1 MGIVFRQSVKT
12 TIVTFTG
19 AGLGALIVLVSPMLM
34 QKAEYGLINNIT
46 YLAATV
52 QLFVMVGT
60 SVLVAVYTQRYGQDD
75 ERRKALLT
83 IGLLVTVI
91 SSILFSIGFLLLKE
105 PVIGLYNE
113 ADQVLIRQ
121 YYHYLPFVVLFM
133 ALGTI
138 IEHYLI
144 ANVKVAQAAFA
155 KEIILRLVNLSLL
168 GLIYA
173 GYIGFSQYIAG
184 NVFMYIVPL
193 SLLLLFAS
201 RVKGFGLT
209 FNLKVFSRAEYKDML
224 HFSWYHLLVG
234 STLTL
239 LGYVDTLMIAPL
251 DSNGLEASAMYAIA
265 VFITSFMFMP
275 YRSMAVASSPILN
288 QAYIDKDMPKVRDLF
303 ARAGVNIFIA
313 GTGMFALIAVN
324 LDNLVSI
331 LPAGYEAV
339 KYLVLILMLGKL
351 ADMATGLNNEL
362 ISISKHYKFN
372 FRLSGLLLF
381 TVVALD
387 RLFIPMYGIYG
398 AAWVATG
405 TLIIFNIVKMAFL
418 YKKLKLKP
426 FTTKTWLIPVAGL
439 CAGAA
444 GYLWP
449 YLINPYIDAVTRTF
463 VVLITYVTA
472 LLLLKP
478 SPDLNSYLAAV
489 RKDKKLF

>member
-34 QKAEYGLINNIT
+34 EKAEYGLINNIT

-52 QLFVMVGT
+52 QLFVMMGT
-60 SVLVAVYTQRYGQDD
+60 SVLIAVYTQRYANTD
-75 ERRKALLT
+75 ERRKTLLT
-83 IGLLVTVI
+83 LGLLTTII
-91 SSILFSIGFLLLKE
+91 SSVIFAVAFLLLRE
-105 PVIGLYNE
+105 PIIGMYN
-113 ADQVLIRQ
+113 ATDQALISR
-121 YYHYLPFVVLFM
+121 YYHFIPFVVVFM
-133 ALGTI
+133 GLGTI
-138 IEHYLI
+138 IEHFLI
-144 ANVKVAQAAFA
+144 ANVKVAQSAFT
-155 KEIILRLVNLSLL
+155 KEVVLRVINLSLL

-173 GYIGFSQYIAG
+173 GYIGFSQYLAG

-193 SLLLLFAS
+193 TLLFIFAS
-201 RVKGFGLT
+201 RVKGFGLSLN
-209 FNLKVFSRAEYKDML
+209 FKVFSKAEYKDML

-251 DSNGLEASAMYAIA
+251 DKNGLGASAMYAIA
-265 VFITSFMFMP
+265 VFVASFMFMP

-303 ARAGVNIFIA
+303 TRAGVNILIA
-313 GTGMFALIAVN
+313 GVGMFVIIAVN
-324 LDNLVSI
+324 IDNLVRV
-331 LPAGYEAV
+331 LPEGYEPV

-362 ISISKHYKFN
+362 ISISRHYKFN
-372 FRLSGLLLF
+372 FRLSALLLLM
-381 TVVALD
+381 VVVLD
-387 RLFIPMYGIYG
+387 RIFIPIYGIYG

-405 TLIIFNIVKMAFL
+405 MLIAFNAVKMIFL
-418 YKKLKLKP
+418 YYKLQLKP
-426 FTTKTWLIPVAGL
+426 FTSKTWLIPVAGAI
-439 CAGAA
+439 AGLL

-463 VVLITYVTA
+463 IVVIVYVVALIV
-472 LLLLKP
+472 LKP
-478 SPDLNSYLAAV
+478 SDDLTNYLNSV

>member
-19 AGLGALIVLVSPMLM
+19 AGLGALVALVSPMLM
-34 QKAEYGLINNIT
+34 EKAELGLINSIT

-52 QLFVMVGT
+52 QLLVMVGT
-60 SVLVAVYTQRYGQDD
+60 SALVAVYTQRYAPDD
-75 ERRKALLT
+75 ERRKALLS
-83 IGLLVTVI
+83 IGLLVTTI
-91 SSILFSIGFLLLKE
+91 SSIIFAIAFLLFKG
-105 PVIGLYNE
+105 PIIGMYNT
-113 ADQVLIRQ
+113 ADQALISE
-121 YYHYLPFVVLFM
+121 YYHYIPFVVLFM
-133 ALGTI
+133 ALGNI

-144 ANVKVAQAAFA
+144 ANMKVAQPAFA
-155 KEIILRLVNLSLL
+155 KEIVLRLVNLSLL
-168 GLIYA
+168 GFIYA
-173 GYIGFSQYIAG
+173 GYLEFGQYIIG

-193 SLLLLFAS
+193 TLFIFFAL
-201 RVKGFGLT
+201 RVQGFGIT
-209 FNLKVFSRAEYKDML
+209 RNLKVFTRAEYKDML

-239 LGYVDTLMIAPL
+239 LGYIDTLMIAPL
-251 DSNGLEASAMYAIA
+251 DSSGLSASAVYAIA
-265 VFITSFMFMP
+265 VFVTSFMFMP
-275 YRSMAVASSPILN
+275 YRAMATASSPILN
-288 QAYIDKDMPKVRDLF
+288 EAYINKDMSKVRDLF

-313 GTGMFALIAVN
+313 GTGMFVLIAVN
-324 LDNLVSI
+324 LDNLVAI

-372 FRLSGLLLF
+372 FRLSALLLAA
-381 TVVALD
+381 VIGLD
-387 RLFIPMYGIYG
+387 RVFIPMYGIYG
-398 AAWVATG
+398 AAWVASG
-405 TLIIFNIVKMAFL
+405 TLIIFNLIKMAFL
-418 YKKLKLKP
+418 YKKLNLKP
-426 FTTKTWLIPVAGL
+426 FTSKTWLIPVAGAI
-439 CAGAA
+439 AGLA

-449 YLINPYIDAVTRTF
+449 FLINPYIDAVTRTF
-463 VVLITYVTA
+463 VVVISYITA

>member
-19 AGLGALIVLVSPMLM
+19 AGLGALIALVSPMLM
-34 QKAEYGLINNIT
+34 EKAELGLINSIT

-52 QLFVMVGT
+52 QLLVMVGT
-60 SVLVAVYTQRYGQDD
+60 SALVAVYTQRYAHND
-75 ERRKALLT
+75 ERRKALLS
-83 IGLLVTVI
+83 ISLLVTTI
-91 SSILFSIGFLLLKE
+91 SSILFAIAFLLLKG
-105 PVIGLYNE
+105 PIIGMYNTT
-113 ADQVLIRQ
+113 DQALISE
-121 YYHYLPFVVLFM
+121 YYHYIPFMVLFM
-133 ALGTI
+133 ALGNV
-138 IEHYLI
+138 IENYLI
-144 ANVKVAQAAFA
+144 ANMKVALPAFA
-155 KEIILRLVNLSLL
+155 KEIVLRLVNLCLL
-168 GLIYA
+168 GLIYT
-173 GYIGFSQYIAG
+173 GYIGFHQYIAG
-184 NVFMYIVPL
+184 NVFMYIIPL
-193 SLLLLFAS
+193 SLFILFALK
-201 RVKGFGLT
+201 VQGFGIT
-209 FNLKVFSRAEYKDML
+209 RNLKVFTRAEYKDML

-239 LGYVDTLMIAPL
+239 LGYIDTLMIAPL
-251 DSNGLEASAMYAIA
+251 DSSGLSASAVYGIAIF
-265 VFITSFMFMP
+265 VTSFMFMP
-275 YRSMAVASSPILN
+275 YRAMATASAPILN
-288 QAYIDKDMPKVRDLF
+288 EAYINKDMAKVRDLF

-313 GTGMFALIAVN
+313 GTGMFVLIAVN

-362 ISISKHYKFN
+362 ISISRHYKFN
-372 FRLSGLLLF
+372 FRLSGMLLF
-381 TVVALD
+381 TVIALD

-405 TLIIFNIVKMAFL
+405 TLIVFNIVKMVFL

-449 YLINPYIDAVTRTF
+449 YLVNPYIDAVTRTF
-463 VVLITYVTA
+463 VAVITYVTA